1 MRFPRLQFQRQ
12 PLLFVLVTAA
22 AAAGALAVA
31 AVFARRLRQFLAGR
45 PLLTDRSALY
55 TVVLQKRQSLTH
67 NVRLFRFAL
76 PGRKMHRNSIAHK
89 GHGVLALDHGTA
101 NAISLA
107 VWPQWLGL
115 RPCQHVYLHA
125 RIGGRAVLRPYTP
138 VSPCDQRGSFDLMI
152 KVYGPSASFPS
163 GGLMSTHLDSLKPGD
178 SIQVQGPKG
187 PFTYC
192 GRGQFV
198 LRSGRRPRTATQLG
212 LVAAG
217 TGVTPMLQ
225 LLRFVLADAR
235 DNTCIV
241 LVDVNSSEDDII
253 AHAELE
259 NIAREFNDHFR
270 IWHVL
275 SKMPASDAPANFI
288 QGRLTAGILAE
299 HLPPPSPSTLV
310 LCCGPPL
317 FISDVCRPALAHIGH
332 KAEQV
337 LFF

>member
-1 MRFPRLQFQRQ
+1 MLGSHAPYEEEEDRGNAEGALASRMRFPRLQFQRQ

-76 PGRKMHRNSIAHK
+76 PGRKM
-89 GHGVLALDHGTA
+89 
-101 NAISLA
+101 
-107 VWPQWLGL
+107 WLGL

-198 LRSGRRPRTATQLG
+198 LRSGRRLRPATQLG